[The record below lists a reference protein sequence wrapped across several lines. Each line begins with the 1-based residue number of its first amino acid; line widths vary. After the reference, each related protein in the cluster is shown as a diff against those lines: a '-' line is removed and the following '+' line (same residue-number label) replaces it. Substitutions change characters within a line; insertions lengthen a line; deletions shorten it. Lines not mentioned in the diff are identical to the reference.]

1 MCITDVSC
9 KIVVIQLSYTHQ
21 IDCYTR
27 ITVYLPVILPSI
39 VIEFGNMLMKNN
51 RTLTII
57 GIVVLFVLALVV
69 FNLNNVLMIASILQ
83 SLAITALC
91 VVAIM
96 YLMKRI

>member
-1 MCITDVSC
+1 M
-9 KIVVIQLSYTHQ
+9 
-21 IDCYTR
+21 R
-27 ITVYLPVILPSI
+27 
-39 VIEFGNMLMKNN
+39 NN

-57 GIVVLFVLALVV
+57 GIVVLFVLALVI

-91 VVAIM
+91 VVATM